1 MACVTSACE
10 AGHGTHPREERSVN
24 RKKLLELFQNLEPD
38 QQETL
43 IAFAEFLVARNGG
56 QPSAVPLP
64 IERPG
69 EETVVMAIRRL
80 VRTYPMLDRRS
91 LMTDASQIMAQHALE
106 GRAAE
111 EVIDEL
117 ELVFA
122 RHYEK
127 MKAGPHTPAGTA
139 RIPKRGK

>member
-1 MACVTSACE
+1 MLMTECD
-10 AGHGTHPREERSVN
+10 AGPPGDERSVN
-24 RKKLLELFQNLEPD
+24 RKKLLELFQNLQPD

-127 MKAGPHTPAGTA
+127 MKEGTSAAGGTV
-139 RIPKRGK
+139 RNPKRGK

>member
-1 MACVTSACE
+1 MACVTGEC
-10 AGHGTHPREERSVN
+10 GPGPRTHPGEGRSVN
-24 RKKLLELFQNLEPD
+24 RKKLLELFQNLQPE

-56 QPSAVPLP
+56 EPSAVPLP

-80 VRTYPMLDRRS
+80 VRTYPMLDRRL

-111 EVIDEL
+111 AVIDEL

-127 MKAGPHTPAGTA
+127 MKGSPGAAAADA
-139 RIPKRGK
+139 RNPKRGK

>member
-1 MACVTSACE
+1 
-10 AGHGTHPREERSVN
+10 VN
-24 RKKLLELFQNLEPD
+24 RKKLLELFQNLQPE

-91 LMTDASQIMAQHALE
+91 LMSDASQIMAQHALE
-106 GRAAE
+106 GRGAE

-127 MKAGPHTPAGTA
+127 LKEGATPGAGNT
-139 RIPKRGK
+139 RVRKRSK

>member
-1 MACVTSACE
+1 MACVTTECD
-10 AGHGTHPREERSVN
+10 AGHPGEERSVN
-24 RKKLLELFQNLEPD
+24 RKKLLELFQNLQPE

-56 QPSAVPLP
+56 EPSAVPLP
-64 IERPG
+64 LERPG
-69 EETVVMAIRRL
+69 GETVVMAIRRL
-80 VRTYPMLDRRS
+80 VRTYPMLDRRL
-91 LMTDASQIMAQHALE
+91 LMADASQIMAQHALE

-111 EVIDEL
+111 AVIDEL

-127 MKAGPHTPAGTA
+127 MKGSPGAAAANA
-139 RIPKRGK
+139 RNPKRGK